1 MENSKCKICRRLG
14 IKLFL
19 KGERCFSQ
27 KCPMIKRP
35 YPPGVTGKRRKRP
48 LSEYGKEL
56 KEKQKLKNWYHLEE
70 RQFKKYVKGVLKKR
84 GKVEDVGALLIII
97 LETRLDNVIFQLGF
111 TPSRLQA
118 RQLISHGQ
126 FLINDKKVDIPS
138 YQVKK
143 GDRINIS
150 PLSLQKKNIFKN
162 LPTLLKKQRLP
173 AWLELNLEK
182 LEGKVLRFPALEEVM
197 PPAELSSIFEFYSR

>member
-1 MENSKCKICRRLG
+1 
-14 IKLFL
+14 
-19 KGERCFSQ
+19 
-27 KCPMIKRP
+27 MIKRP
-35 YPPGVTGKRRKRP
+35 YPPGLTGKRRKRT

-56 KEKQKLKNWYHLEE
+56 KEKQKLKNWYHLRE

-84 GKVEDVGALLIII
+84 GRVEDLDLLLIVA

-126 FLINDKKVDIPS
+126 FLVNGKKVNIPS

-150 PLSLQKKNIFKN
+150 LQSQKKNIFKN

-173 AWLELNLEK
+173 VWLELNLEK
-182 LEGKVLRFPALEEVM
+182 LEGKVLRVPALDEVI